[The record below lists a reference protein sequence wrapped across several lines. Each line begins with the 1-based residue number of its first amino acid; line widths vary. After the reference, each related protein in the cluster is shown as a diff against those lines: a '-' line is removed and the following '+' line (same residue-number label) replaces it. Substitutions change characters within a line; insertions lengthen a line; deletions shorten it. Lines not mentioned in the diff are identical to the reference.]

1 MFIHLLIVICL
12 SQNFINFADFVSY
25 DSRIKYYNINYF
37 ISHQFPPIY
46 NIQIYMIIDNETFLF
61 LISTYLIYRRLTN

>member
-25 DSRIKYYNINYF
+25 DSRIKYKYKYNINYF

-46 NIQIYMIIDNETFLF
+46 NIQIYTIIDNETFLF
-61 LISTYLIYRRLTN
+61 LISTYLIY